1 MATLSGA
8 TYGRLL
14 APMRG
19 PSFSMYFMKPRL
31 LVLLLCASL
40 IPAVQ
45 AVAKTILPDSCGEED
60 VKFDASTLKNQ
71 PATLPP
77 PAGDAQI
84 VFVEEQNARAS
95 FHLVTVRYGVD
106 GNWAGANYGDS
117 YFVLNVAPGIHHLC
131 VNAQGDKK
139 AVGVTSF
146 TAEAGKVYYYE
157 ASTTVT
163 RSGGGMVTMTGAGGT
178 STGMAA
184 GSVNKFFQ
192 FTQLSEDEGRYRIKA
207 WKLATWKTNK

>member
-1 MATLSGA
+1 MNRVKFCACLVCLA
-8 TYGRLL
+8 L
-14 APMRG
+14 APLA
-19 PSFSMYFMKPRL
+19 Y
-31 LVLLLCASL
+31 
-40 IPAVQ
+40 
-45 AVAKTILPDSCGEED
+45 AKTILPDACGDES
-60 VKFDASTLKNQ
+60 VKFDVTTQKDQ
-71 PATLPP
+71 PTPEAPP
-77 PAGDAQI
+77 TGSAQV

-106 GNWAGANYGDS
+106 GSWVGANYGDS
-117 YFVLNVAPGIHHLC
+117 YFVANVAPGVHHLC

-163 RSGGGMVTMTGAGGT
+163 RSGGGMVTTHGPNGQTG
-178 STGMAA
+178 TGMAP

-192 FTQLSEDEGRYRIKA
+192 FTQLSEDEGKYRVKA
-207 WKLATWKTNK
+207 WRLATWKTK